1 MSSSSREWQLG
12 NPATRA
18 ARAADLLRSAL
29 REALTHGAL
38 PWVAAHQRR
47 TLLYRYAER
56 GFSAGSNDI
65 ADYAP
70 FYDSMSPLAQAIL
83 EPAHYNH
90 RPGIADLL
98 AEQEGASA

>member
-1 MSSSSREWQLG
+1 MATR
-12 NPATRA
+12 ATRA
-18 ARAADLLRSAL
+18 ARAADSTA
-29 REALTHGAL
+29 GAQGG
-38 PWVAAHQRR
+38 PYARRPAVDRGAPAPDAAY
-47 TLLYRYAER
+47 YRYAER